1 MITRRRFGQLAI
13 GSTAVAAIGYLAN
26 KTFAQTTD
34 LLLYGL
40 RVDFEE
46 NWL

>member
-1 MITRRRFGQLAI
+1 MSLMITRRRFGQLAI

-34 LLLYGL
+34 LAPL
-40 RVDFEE
+40 RSES
-46 NWL
+46 